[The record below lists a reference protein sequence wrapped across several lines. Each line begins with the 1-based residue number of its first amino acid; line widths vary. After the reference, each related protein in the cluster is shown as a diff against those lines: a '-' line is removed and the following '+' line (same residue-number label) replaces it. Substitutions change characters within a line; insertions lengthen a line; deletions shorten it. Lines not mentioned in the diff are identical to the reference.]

1 MHKQKAVYFLAIAV
15 LLVLGALMSSTVVL
29 SQTNNALVVQTPE
42 QSNLI
47 IDCSFGESGKEDC
60 GVQHFFK
67 LANNVMRLL
76 LWVAVTGAG
85 LLIFFKGAKLAISVA
100 TKGGHQ
106 QARKEIQDAL
116 KATLWGLLFILGA
129 YLIVKAG
136 FDIIGYNLNDG
147 DPFKYDEQ
155 SLPTPEVSR
164 PLTPSDRGTP
174 ANPTTPTNPT
184 TPNPPTTETPPT
196 PGQTGPTDTP
206 SPQTETA
213 QCVRVGGGT
222 TPCTCTDCTT
232 PTGIAFKNNKKMH
245 ITLATKLANLKN
257 KIANPSWV
265 VTEAWPTTSG
275 HSGQCHY
282 VGTCVDIDFNSAY
295 NDEDIKIF
303 IQKAKEVGLLAV
315 FETRSETTAN
325 RLIGSGIPSN
335 NILRWDTITGDH
347 FSVYDCTLP
356 HPSRRC

>member
-155 SLPTPEVSR
+155 SLPTPGISR
-164 PLTPSDRGTP
+164 SSTSPPPKDPP
-174 ANPTTPTNPT
+174 ANNPS
-184 TPNPPTTETPPT
+184 PPSTGNPPT
-196 PGQTGPTDTP
+196 PGQTGPTNTSP
-206 SPQTETA
+206 PQTETA

-222 TPCTCTDCTT
+222 APCTCTDCTT

-245 ITLATKLANLKN
+245 NTLATKLANLKG
-257 KIANPSWV
+257 KIASPSWV

-282 VGTCVDIDFNSAY
+282 VGTCVDVDFNSAY
-295 NDEDIKIF
+295 SDEDIKLF
-303 IQKAKEVGLLAV
+303 IQKAREVGLLAV
-315 FETRSETTAN
+315 FETRSETTAS

-335 NILRWDTITGDH
+335 NVLRWDTITGDH